1 MAEAKRQLQLL
12 RFGDFEVD
20 LRTGELRKA
29 GLKLKFGGQPFQV
42 LSVLLERP
50 GDLVTR
56 EELQKRLWPDTFV
69 DVDHNLNTAINKIRE
84 VLGDSAESPRFVE
97 TLPRRGYRFI
107 GELELR
113 SPDATPSGS
122 SGNGNSDQ
130 MQLETVVP
138 SPAQAG
144 NVADGE
150 TRNERPKKESRKRFR
165 RWLPGAAVLAAGL
178 AFLFWYLQRPLP
190 PPRISGYVQIT
201 HDGHQKSIAGTD
213 GSRLYFNLWV
223 PPSMAQV
230 AISGGEIAPVIVAI
244 PGADPWLS
252 DVSPDGSNILVESVH
267 DWNYAAGHTLW
278 NVRLLGGSYRSLG
291 HATSGAFS
299 PDGIS
304 VAYFTA
310 EGDLSIVRSD
320 GTGAHKVASVGDGV
334 ADLAWSPDGET
345 MRFTRNNLLWEIT
358 SSGSGLHQ
366 LLPRWD
372 ASCQQWG
379 GQWTPDGK
387 AFLFSCGDA
396 AQGDQIWA
404 LDERR
409 GLLRQPPADPV
420 QLTTGPIHW
429 DPPIPGKAGK
439 KIFAVGW
446 TPHGELARFD
456 LKTKQFQPFLG
467 GVSAEWVSFS
477 KDGQNLAYISYPGS
491 ILWRADRD
499 GSNPVQLSDPPM
511 QATAPSWSPDGTQIL
526 FVYFSPRGAES
537 YIVSSQAGA
546 PRRLLAEGN
555 GEQRDPNWS
564 PDGDK
569 IVFESGA
576 RTDPKKNYLSILDLA
591 SQKVTVVP
599 GSVGMYSPR
608 WSPDGRYLAAMSW
621 AAPPYMRIFD
631 FQTQRWSALATV
643 GFGGFFSYPNW
654 SRDSQFVYFLYLSP
668 DDPDDR
674 GVFRVRAK
682 GGKAERVVDLEG
694 FHLAGRFGWLGLD
707 PTDAPLILRDVG
719 SNDIYA
725 LTLEEK

>member
-29 GLKLKFGGQPFQV
+29 GSRLKFGGQPFQV
-42 LSVLLERP
+42 LSILLERP

-84 VLGDSAESPRFVE
+84 VLGDSAESPRFIE
-97 TLPRRGYRFI
+97 TLSRRGYRFI
-107 GELELR
+107 GELEPPA
-113 SPDATPSGS
+113 PDAAPAGS
-122 SGNGNSDQ
+122 HGNGNPSQ
-130 MQLETVVP
+130 MRLETAAP

-144 NVADGE
+144 NVAYGE
-150 TRNERPKKESRKRFR
+150 TRKEKSKADSRKRFL
-165 RWLPGAAVLAAGL
+165 RWLPGTAVLAAGL
-178 AFLFWYLQRPLP
+178 AFLFWYLHRPLP

-201 HDGHQKSIAGTD
+201 HDGHQKAIAGTD
-213 GSRLYFNLWV
+213 GSRLYFNLWA
-223 PPSMAQV
+223 PSSMAQV
-230 AISGGEIAPVIVAI
+230 AISGGEIAPVTVAI

-252 DVSPDGSNILVESVH
+252 DVSPDGSNILIESAH
-267 DWNYAAGHTLW
+267 EWNYAAGRTLW

-291 HATSGAFS
+291 HAISEAFS

-310 EGDLSIVRSD
+310 EGDLWIVRSD
-320 GTGAHKVASVGDGV
+320 GTGAHKVATVGEGV

-345 MRFTRNNLLWEIT
+345 IRFTRHNLLWEIT

-366 LLPRWD
+366 LLPGWH
-372 ASCQQWG
+372 ASCQQSG

-387 AFLFSCGDA
+387 AFLFACGDA

-409 GLLRQPPADPV
+409 GLLRRPPADAV

-429 DPPIPGKAGK
+429 DSPVPGKAGK

-446 TPHGELARFD
+446 IPHGELARFD

-467 GVSAEWVSFS
+467 GISAESVSFS
-477 KDGQNLAYISYPGS
+477 KDGQKLAYVSYPGG
-491 ILWRADRD
+491 ILWRANRD

-511 QATAPSWSPDGTQIL
+511 YAVWSCWSPDGTQIL
-526 FVYFSPRGAES
+526 FTDFSPRGAES
-537 YIVSSQAGA
+537 YIVSSQGGA
-546 PRRLLAEGN
+546 PRRLLPEDT
-555 GEQRDPNWS
+555 EEHWDPNWS
-564 PDGDK
+564 PGGDK
-569 IVFESGA
+569 IVFESGP
-576 RTDPKKNYLSILDLA
+576 RDDPKKNYLGILDLA

-599 GSVGMYSPR
+599 GSVGLYSPR
-608 WSPDGRYLAAMSW
+608 WSPDARYLAALSW
-621 AAPPYMRIFD
+621 STPPYMRIFD

-643 GFGGFFSYPNW
+643 GLVGIFSYPIW
-654 SRDSQFVYFLYLSP
+654 STDSQFVYFMDLSP
-668 DDPDDR
+668 ENR
-674 GVFRVRAK
+674 GAFRVRAK
-682 GGKAERVVDLEG
+682 GGEAERVADLEG
-694 FHLAGRFGWLGLD
+694 FHLAGRFGSWLGLD